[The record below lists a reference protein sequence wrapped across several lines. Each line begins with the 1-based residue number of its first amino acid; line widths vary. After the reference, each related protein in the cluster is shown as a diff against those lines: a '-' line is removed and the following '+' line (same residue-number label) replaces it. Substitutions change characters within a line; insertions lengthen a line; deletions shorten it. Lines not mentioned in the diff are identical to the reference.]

1 MTLQQK
7 KDILLRIGL
16 GLALGL
22 LLMAS
27 FAAVGYPRERGRAE
41 IALPTHYPK
50 QFSGIGRI
58 DRITRNEIVIDDSLY
73 RLAPHVTYHI
83 PTRKNASS
91 AWFRANESVGFVTN
105 AKGEVIALYL
115 IE

>member
-1 MTLQQK
+1 MTLQQE
-7 KDILLRIGL
+7 KDILIKIAL

-27 FAAVGYPRERGRAE
+27 FATVGYSRELGSKE
-41 IALPTHYPK
+41 IALPKHYPK
-50 QFSGIGRI
+50 YFTGIGCI
-58 DRITRNEIVIDDSLY
+58 DRISRNEIVIDDSLY

-91 AWFRANESVGFVTN
+91 AWFRAKESVGFVTN
-105 AKGEVIALYL
+105 SKREIISLWL